1 MRTRVQ
7 FPPGPPLIKGENK
20 EMNLLDQWQEAL
32 VKHPNFSKNMS
43 HNAKIAIMCQ
53 TMSMVTGKPKAT
65 KEEPSGWNFF
75 FKITTDP
82 EKKKADIVEVF
93 SKSHKVLRTYFDYDF
108 NHPILNESFTNDQAV
123 NNLLAS
129 IFVK

>member
-1 MRTRVQ
+1 
-7 FPPGPPLIKGENK
+7 
-20 EMNLLDQWQEAL
+20 MNILDQWEQAL
-32 VKHPNFSKNMS
+32 SAHPNFSKTMS
-43 HNAKIAIMCQ
+43 HNAKVAIMCQ

-82 EKKKADIVEVF
+82 DNEQADMLEVF

-108 NHPILNESFTNDQAV
+108 THPILGEGPTNDEAL
-123 NNLLAS
+123 NKLFNAM
-129 IFVK
+129 FK

>member
-1 MRTRVQ
+1 
-7 FPPGPPLIKGENK
+7 
-20 EMNLLDQWQEAL
+20 MNLLDRWQETL

-43 HNAKIAIMCQ
+43 HNTKVAIMCQ
-53 TMSMVTGKPKAT
+53 TMTAVVGKPKAT
-65 KEEPSGWNFF
+65 KEQPNGWNFF

-82 EKKKADIVEVF
+82 EKKEADVIEVF

-108 NHPILNESFTNDQAV
+108 NHPIIESCTNDQVV